1 MKKVLMTLTNGRA
14 CSHSTKRT
22 SSFCARLIAALAAVL
37 CCAMTTTVF
46 TACSTDSNNDE
57 GANDK
62 TPKYMMME
70 FYIDNTE
77 DMLKYCNIEIT
88 IEDQLGNKKSTV
100 LTSEYVD
107 ADYVCYATANGELP
121 TTFKFTRK
129 VTLKQSIDNLE
140 SFKYTTRTKAEYG
153 IFNAAG
159 YQIGIGETDVVGE
172 TGTVK
177 GTEAAQ
183 LIKQGVLD
191 YTRTFKYDEKG
202 NLIPEN
208 NTAQ

>member
-1 MKKVLMTLTNGRA
+1 MKKVLMT
-14 CSHSTKRT
+14 
-22 SSFCARLIAALAAVL
+22 LAAVL

-62 TPKYMMME
+62 TPKYVMIQ
-70 FYIDNTE
+70 FYMDNTADMVRYCDIEVTFE
-77 DMLKYCNIEIT
+77 DE
-88 IEDQLGNKKSTV
+88 QGNKQSAKLESGNF
-100 LTSEYVD
+100 D
-107 ADYVCYATANGELP
+107 ANYVCYATANGELP
-121 TTFKFTRK
+121 TTVKFSRK

-140 SFKYTTRTKAEYG
+140 KFDYTTRTKAEYG

-172 TGTVK
+172 AGTAK
-177 GTEAAQ
+177 GAEVANFAQ
-183 LIKQGVLD
+183 LINQGVLD
-191 YTRTFKYDEKG
+191 YTCTFKYDEKG

>member
-1 MKKVLMTLTNGRA
+1 MKKVLMT
-14 CSHSTKRT
+14 
-22 SSFCARLIAALAAVL
+22 LAAVL

-46 TACSTDSNNDE
+46 TACSTDSSNDD
-57 GANDK
+57 GAYDK
-62 TPKYMMME
+62 TPKYMMMQ
-70 FYIDNTE
+70 FDIDNTK
-77 DMLKYCNIEIT
+77 DMLDYCTIELT
-88 IEDQLGNKKSTV
+88 IEDQMGNKKSTV

-121 TTFKFTRK
+121 TTFKFSRK

-172 TGTVK
+172 VGTVQ
-177 GTEAAQ
+177 GAEVANFAQ
-183 LIKQGVLD
+183 LINQGALD

>member
-1 MKKVLMTLTNGRA
+1 MKKVLMT
-14 CSHSTKRT
+14 
-22 SSFCARLIAALAAVL
+22 LAAVL
-37 CCAMTTTVF
+37 CCAMTTTVL
-46 TACSTDSNNDE
+46 TSCNSDSSNDD
-57 GANDK
+57 GAYDK
-62 TPKYMMME
+62 TPKYMMMQ
-70 FYIDNTE
+70 FDIDNTK
-77 DMLKYCNIEIT
+77 DMLDYCTIELT

-107 ADYVCYATANGELP
+107 VNYVAYATANGELP
-121 TTFKFTRK
+121 TTFKFSRK

-172 TGTVK
+172 VGTVQ
-177 GTEAAQ
+177 GAEVADFAQ
-183 LIKQGVLD
+183 LINQGVLD

>member
-1 MKKVLMTLTNGRA
+1 MKKVLMT
-14 CSHSTKRT
+14 
-22 SSFCARLIAALAAVL
+22 LAAVL
-37 CCAMTTTVF
+37 CCAMTTTVL
-46 TACSTDSNNDE
+46 TSCNSDSSNDD
-57 GANDK
+57 GAYDK

-77 DMLKYCNIEIT
+77 DMLKYCTIELT
-88 IEDQLGNKKSTV
+88 IEDQQGNKKSTV

-107 ADYVCYATANGELP
+107 ANYIAYASANGELP
-121 TTFKFTRK
+121 TTFKFSRK

-172 TGTVK
+172 VGTVQ
-177 GTEAAQ
+177 GAEVANFAQ
-183 LIKQGVLD
+183 LINQGVLD
-191 YTRTFKYDEKG
+191 YTRTFKFDEKG
-202 NLIPEN
+202 ILIPEN

>member
-1 MKKVLMTLTNGRA
+1 MT
-14 CSHSTKRT
+14 
-22 SSFCARLIAALAAVL
+22 LAAVL

-46 TACSTDSNNDE
+46 TACSTDSSNDE

-62 TPKYMMME
+62 TPKYVMMQ
-70 FYIDNTE
+70 FDIDNTE
-77 DMLKYCNIEIT
+77 DMLKYCNIELT
-88 IEDQLGNKKSTV
+88 IEDQQGNKKSTV
-100 LTSEYVD
+100 LTMDYVDYVD
-107 ADYVCYATANGELP
+107 ANYMAYATASGELP
-121 TTFKFTRK
+121 TTFKFSRK

-159 YQIGIGETDVVGE
+159 YQIGIGETDVVGDA
-172 TGTVK
+172 GTAK
-177 GTEAAQ
+177 GAEVANFAQ
-183 LIKQGVLD
+183 LINQGVLD

>member
-1 MKKVLMTLTNGRA
+1 MKKVLMT
-14 CSHSTKRT
+14 
-22 SSFCARLIAALAAVL
+22 LAAVL

-70 FYIDNTE
+70 FDIDNTK
-77 DMLKYCNIEIT
+77 DMLDYCTIELT
-88 IEDQLGNKKSTV
+88 IEDQMGNKKSTV

-107 ADYVCYATANGELP
+107 ANYVCYATANGELP
-121 TTFKFTRK
+121 TTFKFSRK

-140 SFKYTTRTKAEYG
+140 KFDYTTRTKAEYG

-172 TGTVK
+172 AGTAK
-177 GTEAAQ
+177 GAEVANFAQ
-183 LIKQGVLD
+183 LINQGVLD
-191 YTRTFKYDEKG
+191 YTRTFKFDEKG

>member
-1 MKKVLMTLTNGRA
+1 MKKVLMT
-14 CSHSTKRT
+14 
-22 SSFCARLIAALAAVL
+22 LAAVL
-37 CCAMTTTVF
+37 CCAMTTTVL
-46 TACSTDSNNDE
+46 TACSTDSSNDD
-57 GANDK
+57 GANDM
-62 TPKYMMME
+62 TPKYVMIQFDM
-70 FYIDNTE
+70 DNTADMVRYCDIEVTFE
-77 DMLKYCNIEIT
+77 DE
-88 IEDQLGNKKSTV
+88 QGNDTN
-100 LTSEYVD
+100 YI
-107 ADYVCYATANGELP
+107 AYATASGELP
-121 TTFKFTRK
+121 TTFKFSRK

-172 TGTVK
+172 VGTVQ
-177 GTEAAQ
+177 GAEVANFAQ
-183 LIKQGVLD
+183 LINQGVLD